1 MPATYLQHSATI
13 RRMEHTFIEWRDTLA
28 LVAEVSIAVV
38 GFAGLI
44 NVFTLK
50 NHPEL
55 AEKGYARL
63 RFMLDYALFALA
75 GAFIPLLV
83 FSSGIEP
90 GYGWRIC
97 AGLLGLILAVYWG
110 REGAHML
117 QVFRTADAWF
127 RLLISSDIVA
137 LIILV
142 LLVVSNWLQPPV
154 FWYLVPVCFFLLGAV
169 IGFVR
174 IILLLFNKV

>member
-1 MPATYLQHSATI
+1 
-13 RRMEHTFIEWRDTLA
+13 MEHAVIEWRDTMA

-50 NHPEL
+50 NHPEM
-55 AEKGYARL
+55 AQKGYARL
-63 RFMLDYALFALA
+63 RFMLGYAVFALA

-83 FSSGIEP
+83 FSSGIAS
-90 GYGWRIC
+90 GDGWRIC
-97 AGLLGLILAVYWG
+97 AGILALILTVYWV

-117 QVFRTADAWF
+117 RTFRVSDIWF
-127 RLLISSDIVA
+127 RLLISSDVVA
-137 LIILV
+137 LVILV
-142 LLVVSNWLQPPV
+142 LIAVGDWLQPPV
-154 FWYLVPVCFFLLGAV
+154 FWYLVPICFFLLGAV